1 MSENIS
7 IIGGEISFFEDKSFN
22 TSESAKNNKE
32 LSSKNSS
39 NPEKMYDKLNS
50 EIKKYTENGK
60 DSSYISS
67 NSNSKNPINEKI
79 YDSKYWKGINK
90 ENKIFEP
97 VIFSNKFEYLKKKLS
112 NKNNG
117 IFINSF
123 DDEFDSDDLEE
134 DTFHNEDII
143 NKVSSIKI
151 QSNDLTSENNN
162 FTDNKICRTDSKEY
176 IINQIKI
183 SPLKNSNVN
192 NSNIKNKLN
201 YENEKDEEMNENI
214 ENSSKG
220 IYQNYNSEYRARF
233 PNDEIDTKFTN
244 YQVLNVNKIY
254 QKNNDLNNKNLN
266 NNVHEN
272 NNKMKLISFP
282 FKNNLYNQKLN
293 FRNTYHKNENKC
305 EKQLINIDD
314 IISGKDNRTTV
325 MIRNIPIRYTEKML
339 INELIDFEKKY
350 DFINLPFDYE
360 KGGNKGYA
368 FINFNHSYHILL
380 FHEKFQN
387 KKWNYFES
395 KKICELNIA
404 NFQGIN
410 DIQKHVKGYKG
421 TKKTNSIN
429 NINNVIEVPLKYL
442 NKVKIR
448 YPKMIYNERK
458 DDGIFIIKSFQ

>member
-7 IIGGEISFFEDKSFN
+7 ITGGEISFFVDRSFH
-22 TSESAKNNKE
+22 TSESAKNYKE

-39 NPEKMYDKLNS
+39 NPEKMYDKLNN
-50 EIKKYTENGK
+50 EIKKFTENGK

-67 NSNSKNPINEKI
+67 NSNSKNPINERI

-97 VIFSNKFEYLKKKLS
+97 IKFTNKFEYLKKKLS
-112 NKNNG
+112 KKNNG

-123 DDEFDSDDLEE
+123 DDDFDSDDLEE

-151 QSNDLTSENNN
+151 QSNNLTGENNN
-162 FTDNKICRTDSKEY
+162 FNNKKTDSKEY
-176 IINQIKI
+176 IINKIKI
-183 SPLKNSNVN
+183 SPLN
-192 NSNIKNKLN
+192 NNHINNTNTKNKSN
-201 YENEKDEEMNENI
+201 NENEKDEEMNENI
-214 ENSSKG
+214 ENSSKR
-220 IYQNYNSEYRARF
+220 IYQNYYTEYRARI
-233 PNDEIDTKFTN
+233 PNDEIYDSKFSN
-244 YQVLNVNKIY
+244 YQVLNLNKIY

-266 NNVHEN
+266 NNSPEI
-272 NNKMKLISFP
+272 NNKMNLISFP
-282 FKNNLYNQKLN
+282 YKNNLYNTKLN
-293 FRNTYHKNENKC
+293 NKSTYHKNENKC

-325 MIRNIPIRYTEKML
+325 MIRNIPIKYTEKML
-339 INELIDFEKKY
+339 INELVDFEKKY

-404 NFQGIN
+404 NFQGIS